1 MSKADTPVNLR
12 IFQAVGEDVAYIP
25 KASDKDIAKGM
36 DHARAIAIP
45 GRLAVMHVTYLNGW
59 TMAM

>member
-45 GRLAVMHVTYLNGW
+45 GRLAVMQVIYLNG
-59 TMAM
+59 